1 MAKKKYYAVK
11 VGRNKGIY
19 DTWDKCKK
27 EIDSYSGA
35 IYKSFSNY
43 DDAVFFLEG
52 PKIKNDIQNVSLS
65 KTVKAYVDGSYSLN
79 ENKYSYGC
87 VLLTDNETIKFGGV
101 DNNPDYIGMKN
112 VSGELLG
119 SMEAIKWA
127 RENKYDSIVVY
138 HDYEGIE
145 RWANGNWKA
154 NKKGTKEYID
164 FINYYRKYINISFV
178 KVQAHSGDTF
188 NEEADKLAKEFLLK
202 SVKNKISEKHID
214 TDNKDIILFNKIM
227 NKKDTTKNIIT
238 FKYKNLNVSE
248 SKLKKF
254 AKELW
259 ISKGNDKC
267 SINSININF
276 VIESSI
282 IYLEIIDIKNIPH
295 NFEINL

>member
-1 MAKKKYYAVK
+1 MAKKKFYAVK

-19 DTWDKCKK
+19 DSWDKCKK

-43 DDAVFFLEG
+43 DDAVYFLEG
-52 PKIKNDIQNVSLS
+52 PKIKTDIQSISN
-65 KTVKAYVDGSYSLN
+65 KTVKAYVDGSYSLS

-87 VLLTDNETIKFGGV
+87 VILADNEIIKFGGV
-101 DNNPDYIGMKN
+101 DNNPDYIAMKN
-112 VSGELLG
+112 VSGELFG

-127 RENKYDSIVVY
+127 RENKYESIIVY

-164 FINYYRKYINISFV
+164 FINDYRKYINISFE

-202 SVKNKISEKHID
+202 TVNNKNSEKNID
-214 TDNKDIILFNKIM
+214 TDNKDIVLFNKIM

-238 FKYKNLNVSE
+238 FKYKNLNISE

-254 AKELW
+254 AKEWW
-259 ISKGNDKC
+259 ISKGNDKN

-276 VIESSI
+276 VTENSI
-282 IYLEIIDIKNIPH
+282 MFLEITDEKNNIH
-295 NFEINL
+295 KFKINL